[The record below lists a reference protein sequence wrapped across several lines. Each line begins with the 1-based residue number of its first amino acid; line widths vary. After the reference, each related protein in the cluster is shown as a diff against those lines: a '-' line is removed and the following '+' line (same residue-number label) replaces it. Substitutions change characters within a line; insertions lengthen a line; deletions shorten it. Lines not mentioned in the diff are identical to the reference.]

1 VQDTLSERGAG
12 KPGNARETALMFGT
26 YSLGAIRWSARK
38 EGISMSLVA
47 HLVARFAS
55 NQQENLATESLL
67 YILHNSEAARRAFM
81 EFVSDTGAADLPL
94 TFRSQANAA
103 DGSIPDL
110 VGTDLSGVR
119 RLIVEVKFWA
129 GLTSNQPGAY
139 LAQLPEGEPG
149 SVLFVCPEMR
159 MPTLWREL
167 LTRSQATKHK
177 ATGAMR
183 VASVVRPHT
192 LALTSWRHLL
202 DFLLINTARQA
213 DSATSEDIRQLI
225 ALCDRMDS
233 NAFLPFNSIDLTN
246 LNIPRVTGQLTT
258 LVEHL
263 VNALL
268 ERQIAEPTRRS
279 FTGGKS
285 WYGRAVDFAGVHAA
299 YGYIQYSDLR
309 WAKYGHPVSLGIYG
323 RNWQQPS
330 PAVRAVLQDLEQAD
344 PPRCFIEPQVLIVP
358 LHIPPEEERD
368 AVTDSLVNQVEHVVQ
383 RLRRV
388 PAEPGLPGNEESPGP
403 EPDSA

>member
-1 VQDTLSERGAG
+1 
-12 KPGNARETALMFGT
+12 
-26 YSLGAIRWSARK
+26 
-38 EGISMSLVA
+38 MSLVA
-47 HLVARFAS
+47 HLVTRFAS

-81 EFVSDTGAADLPL
+81 AFVSDTGAADLPL
-94 TFRSQANAA
+94 TFRSQAHAA

-110 VGTDLSGVR
+110 VGSDVSGVS

-129 GLTSNQPGAY
+129 GLTVNQPGSY
-139 LAQLPEGEPG
+139 LEQLPEGEPG

-159 MPTLWREL
+159 TPTLWREL
-167 LTRSQATKHK
+167 LTRSQATQHK

-183 VASVVRPHT
+183 VASVARPHT
-192 LALTSWRHLL
+192 LALTSWRHMLG
-202 DFLLINTARQA
+202 FLLTQTAREA
-213 DSATSEDIRQLI
+213 DSAASEDIRQLI

-233 NAFLPFNSIDLTN
+233 NAFLPFNSDDLTN
-246 LNIPRVTGQLTT
+246 LNIPRVTGQLST

-268 ERQIAEPTRRS
+268 ERQVAEPTRRS

-285 WYGRAVDFAGVHAA
+285 YYGRAVDFAGVHAA
-299 YGYIQYSDLR
+299 YGYIQYSDRR
-309 WAKYGHPVSLGIYG
+309 WAKYGHPISLGLYG

-330 PAVRAVLQDLEQAD
+330 PAVRAALQDLEQAD
-344 PPRCFIEPQVLIVP
+344 PPLCFVEPQVLIVP
-358 LHIPPEEERD
+358 LRIPAEEERD
-368 AVTDSLVNQVEHVVQ
+368 AVTDSLVSQIEHVVQ

-388 PAEPGLPGNEESPGP
+388 PAESGLAPNAESSAP
-403 EPDSA
+403 EPDNLTDYAAAAATQP